1 MRRALLIAFQAACRS
16 GASSHLSAK
25 LFPQS
30 GLPELLRPHRK
41 RATRLTAPPPHS
53 GHRDEK
59 GRRRGGRRPRD
70 RPHLA
75 DVGRLLPVLLPAPQ
89 QTPFGVRHG
98 PRTRGGETAARRKRR
113 KRRRR
118 KRGRKR
124 RRRKRGRKRRRK
136 RGENGGGGG
145 GTGGRSGGNE
155 GLERRRRKRAAGRK
169 ARLRSASTGTAL
181 AADWMAGRFARGK
194 QRVAREGMG
203 WYGPR
208 KLRADAVTFCSHT
221 GREGC
226 APLGGPGPRKENAPS
241 AETDKGRS
249 AVAGRAG
256 GHREEEGLAV
266 DVVQV
271 DPSRQLPHLA
281 APPPPQSAAAAAAAA
296 SVHAQPEP
304 DPGGSLPLVVG
315 GSSVVAWF
323 LLRAPA
329 PMLLQSR
336 PAGRHMPRRVSDP
349 GARRGAD
356 LPL

>member
-1 MRRALLIAFQAACRS
+1 MAA
-16 GASSHLSAK
+16 AA
-25 LFPQS
+25 
-30 GLPELLRPHRK
+30 
-41 RATRLTAPPPHS
+41 AAAPPPHS

-59 GRRRGGRRPRD
+59 GRRRARD

-89 QTPFGVRHG
+89 QTPFGARHG

-124 RRRKRGRKRRRK
+124 RRRKRGRKRRRRK

-203 WYGPR
+203 RYGPR
-208 KLRADAVTFCSHT
+208 KLRADAVTFCSHS

-281 APPPPQSAAAAAAAA
+281 APPPPPPPPPAFTRSQSQIPVAAYPLLLVALQSWRGSYYGRRLRCSFRAGQRAGTCRGGSRTPA
-296 SVHAQPEP
+296 
-304 DPGGSLPLVVG
+304 PGGARTFHCSCT
-315 GSSVVAWF
+315 
-323 LLRAPA
+323 
-329 PMLLQSR
+329 
-336 PAGRHMPRRVSDP
+336 PRS
-349 GARRGAD
+349 
-356 LPL
+356 